1 MRPGFRA
8 DIYPTSIVRSQ
19 LGSTT
24 RTNDVDTSAIPKR
37 HRPAPS
43 SVIWNARPLF
53 RAPLPHRLEQ
63 THARG
68 HRDVEALHAAAQG
81 NVRAKIAVF
90 LCVSVLFCV
99 LCVFFVGFGVGVFV

>member
-19 LGSTT
+19 LGSTP

-37 HRPAPS
+37 HRPEQS

-53 RAPLPHRLEQ
+53 REPLPHRLYL
-63 THARG
+63 TDARG
-68 HRDVEALHAAAQG
+68 HRDVESLHAAAHG
-81 NVRAKIAVF
+81 NVRAIIAE
-90 LCVSVLFCV
+90 LLREPAQP
-99 LCVFFVGFGVGVFV
+99 